1 MGEGDNRMNGQ
12 VKRIKCP
19 DCLSFM
25 TVTICKCD
33 NKLSKGDNKQIDIY
47 IGDGLKYIYE
57 EKITYC

>member
-25 TVTICKCD
+25 TVTIGANGEAKGFCKKC
-33 NKLSKGDNKQIDIY
+33 NSVVIARQSS
-47 IGDGLKYIYE
+47 
-57 EKITYC
+57 EKERLIRIVRE